1 MAIPPVA
8 AGLILNAI
16 GGKMTKY
23 HKIQTVYNRDPDDN
37 FKTVIPGDWSL
48 PEFDILKKINWI
60 WTEKIDGTNIRV
72 MWDGSSVS
80 FAGKTDNSQIPPRLL
95 KKLQEIFTEDLMN
108 SKFFGSGD
116 ICLYGEGYGAKIQK
130 GGGNYIPDGVD
141 FILFDIKVGN
151 WWLKREDVISIAD
164 SMDIMV
170 VPEIERGP
178 LSVAI
183 DLVER
188 GFLSTVSK
196 MERVAEGL
204 VMRPPVELFDR
215 GGRRIICKI
224 KHKDFKK

>member
-1 MAIPPVA
+1 
-8 AGLILNAI
+8 
-16 GGKMTKY
+16 MTKY

-72 MWDGSSVS
+72 MWDGASVS
-80 FAGKTDNSQIPPRLL
+80 FAGKTDNAQIPPHLL

-108 SKFFGSGD
+108 DKFFGSFN

-130 GGGNYIPDGVD
+130 GGGDYIPDGVD
-141 FILFDIKVGN
+141 FILFDIKIGN

-164 SMDIMV
+164 SLDIMV
-170 VPEIERGP
+170 VPEIGRGP
-178 LSVAI
+178 LSIAI
-183 DLVER
+183 DLAER

-204 VMRPPVELFDR
+204 VMRPPVELFNR